1 MKKVYINPEMQV
13 AVMQQQAT
21 LLAGSIESN
30 GIFDPD
36 ITGGS
41 EPPRARD
48 FDFVDDMIITSE
60 DEL

>member
-1 MKKVYINPEMQV
+1 MKKVYINPEMLV
-13 AVMQQQAT
+13 TVMQQRVT

-36 ITGGS
+36 ITGGD
-41 EPPRARD
+41 EPPRAPRLD
-48 FDFVDDMIITSE
+48 FDDDKLIMSE